1 VNCKIR
7 IFDADQRV
15 DSYASLT
22 KELPLSLPILILL
35 LTDTALA
42 IVGVILRRRMEGRMR
57 RGFATGLLVVGLA
70 VLCHILGSA
79 PLAIAARGDLMAT
92 SDFLNINFMLG
103 FIPAIIY
110 ARFFLEA
117 ASTGGVEAIFGLD
130 TGVAIDSDFSK
141 AKALERGGNVDEA
154 IAQYRRYF
162 KEAPKSAQ
170 ALFEIGRLQAKEQR
184 YYDAADTYREI
195 SGKFTTDDAVWAR
208 ASFQLAELL
217 ESNLGDQKAGHNLLR
232 QILKRAPKT
241 RHAQFARERLLPK
254 EEQPD
259 HFYRDPE

>member
-1 VNCKIR
+1 MIGEV
-7 IFDADQRV
+7 
-15 DSYASLT
+15 
-22 KELPLSLPILILL
+22 
-35 LTDTALA
+35 
-42 IVGVILRRRMEGRMR
+42 LRRRLEGRIR

-70 VLCHILGSA
+70 LLVHLLGAA
-79 PLAIAARGDLMAT
+79 PLALSARGDLMAT
-92 SDFLNINFMLG
+92 SSFLNTNFVLG

-130 TGVAIDSDFSK
+130 TGISVDTDFSK
-141 AKALERGGNVDEA
+141 AKALERGGDVDGA

-162 KEAPKSAQ
+162 NEAPNLPN

-184 YYDAADTYREI
+184 YYDAANTYREI
-195 SGKFTTDDAVWAR
+195 SGKFRKDDAIWAR
-208 ASFQLAELL
+208 ASFHLSELL
-217 ESNLGDQKAGHNLLR
+217 EVNLADKKAAHNLLR

-259 HFYRDPE
+259 HFYRDGE

>member
-1 VNCKIR
+1 M
-7 IFDADQRV
+7 
-15 DSYASLT
+15 LHLP
-22 KELPLSLPILILL
+22 ELSHTAQLSANREPPLSLPILILL

-42 IVGVILRRRMEGRMR
+42 IVGEVLRRRLEGRMR

-70 VLCHILGSA
+70 LVIHVLGAA
-79 PLAIAARGDLMAT
+79 PLAISARGDLMAT
-92 SDFLNINFMLG
+92 SGFLNVNFVLG

-130 TGVAIDSDFSK
+130 TGVAVDTDFSK
-141 AKALERGGNVDEA
+141 AKAMERGGDLDGA

-162 KEAPKSAQ
+162 NEAPKIPH

-195 SGKFTTDDAVWAR
+195 SGKFGKDDAIWSR
-208 ASFQLAELL
+208 ASFHLAELL
-217 ESNLGDQKAGHNLLR
+217 EANLGDQKAGHNLLR

-259 HFYRDPE
+259 HFYREPEQK